1 MSVSTLWWGRTDSE
15 AKQIS
20 PLLVLKHGQ
29 KRVAVKRQRS
39 YNLMLDSAC
48 KHFPS
53 IPRDA
58 ITLQTNQL
66 DVCDGHFV
74 DITAEIW
81 DEIIDLLTFVEVT
94 LAEMPLPVPLSLD
107 GWGIPLPDNRQATSQ
122 VNRRDS
128 SRNDNK
134 VTIKV
139 VFPSGEIRST
149 KISRATR
156 VDKLVADVSRMLGY
170 CPTDFKATWGG
181 TTMRQDWSI
190 GSYSIKDGD
199 FINLQALS
207 VGSYNIKDDDSVK
220 LQPMMELHGKKPVI
234 YLYSPSDIDVS
245 VKLSL
250 VPEWSL
256 SAIYPVVTTEDHG
269 QRLEWNVRTHQDGSL
284 TEHNSGLDVAYLF
297 WEAETNSQAFPRSP
311 ASKPQPLD
319 TFSPTSSS
327 LSDTDSVV
335 IPVDKVTVYLDK
347 SLKALGLHTEARTS
361 FITYWLPD
369 ILKHEYIALRFVPQ
383 AAYERAASL
392 NISPQ
397 PDVVTRVFMLF
408 RGIPKE
414 HLENW
419 SNAQMQ
425 AEKDVAWWVDVVGVD
440 LARAGDMALFRVL
453 EWGGMEVFI

>member
-1 MSVSTLWWGRTDSE
+1 MSSTLLWERTE
-15 AKQIS
+15 AKQTS

-29 KRVAVKRQRS
+29 KRVVVKRQRS
-39 YNLMLDSAC
+39 YDLMLDSAC

-53 IPRDA
+53 IPRDVV
-58 ITLQTNQL
+58 TLQTNQL

-74 DITAEIW
+74 DITAETW
-81 DEIIDLLTFVEVT
+81 DEIIDLVTFVEVT
-94 LAEMPLPVPLSLD
+94 RAEMALPVPLPLD
-107 GWGIPLPDNRQATSQ
+107 TWAISLPDNRPAPSQ
-122 VNRRDS
+122 VNNRNN
-128 SRNDNK
+128 SRNGGK
-134 VTIKV
+134 ITIKL

-149 KISRATR
+149 KIPRSTR
-156 VDKLVADVSRMLGY
+156 VDKLVADASRMLGY
-170 CPTDFKATWGG
+170 CPTDVEAIWGG

-190 GSYSIKDGD
+190 GSYNIKNGD

-207 VGSYNIKDDDSVK
+207 IGSYDIEDGDSDSFNPQAM
-220 LQPMMELHGKKPVI
+220 LELRGRKPVI

-250 VPEWSL
+250 TPEWSL
-256 SAIYPVVTTEDHG
+256 SAIYPIVATKDHG
-269 QRLEWNVRTHQDGSL
+269 QHIEWNVRTHQDGSL

-297 WEAETNSQAFPRSP
+297 WEAETNLQAFPRSP
-311 ASKPQPLD
+311 ASKPQPSD

-335 IPVDKVTVYLDK
+335 IPVEKITVYLDK

-361 FITYWLPD
+361 FITYWLPS

-392 NISPQ
+392 SISPQ

-408 RGIPKE
+408 RGISKE
-414 HLENW
+414 HLANW
-419 SNAQMQ
+419 SYAQMQ
-425 AEKDVAWWVDVVGVD
+425 AERDVAWWVDVVGVD
-440 LARAGDMALFRVL
+440 LARAGDTALFRVL
-453 EWGGMEVFI
+453 EWGGMEVLI

>member
-1 MSVSTLWWGRTDSE
+1 MSVSTLLGGRTDSE

-39 YNLMLDSAC
+39 YNLMLDSVC

-58 ITLQTNQL
+58 VTLQTNQL
-66 DVCDGHFV
+66 DICDGHFV

-81 DEIIDLLTFVEVT
+81 DEIIDLLTFIEVT
-94 LAEMPLPVPLSLD
+94 RAEMPPSPVPLSLGD
-107 GWGIPLPDNRQATSQ
+107 WGVSLPEYLQAASHI
-122 VNRRDS
+122 NSRDS
-128 SRNDNK
+128 PGNGKK

-139 VFPSGEIRST
+139 IFPSGEIRST

-156 VDKLVADVSRMLGY
+156 VDKLVADASRMLGY

-199 FINLQALS
+199 SINLQALPS
-207 VGSYNIKDDDSVK
+207 IGSYNIKDGDFHDIR
-220 LQPMMELHGKKPVI
+220 ELAHVRGGKPVI

-256 SAIYPVVTTEDHG
+256 SVIYPVVATQDHG

-284 TEHNSGLDVAYLF
+284 TEHNSGLDVSYLF
-297 WEAETNSQAFPRSP
+297 WEAESNLPHSP

-383 AAYERAASL
+383 SAYERAASL

-397 PDVVTRVFMLF
+397 PDMVTRVFMLF

-414 HLENW
+414 HLANW
-419 SNAQMQ
+419 ANAQMQ